1 MNSSARTRRASP
13 TTDWV
18 GARQC
23 AARRSSPGAP
33 SMTIGLRS
41 GVSFCEVGD
50 RLIFLDVRA
59 DRYFGLGASAE
70 LAFRRAMA
78 EFPVDKDDPPIAPLL
93 ERGILV
99 DRAPFAPRACPAPA
113 AASESLLD
121 LDRPRVAIHS
131 LLGACGALAA
141 ARATLRWTGLA
152 STLEQVRGSG
162 VRKPAVASAFDRLLE
177 VAAAFDQS
185 ARLMRSHDQ
194 CLARSIAIM
203 HRLASLGVA
212 AELVIGVRVR
222 PFAAHCW
229 VQQGPR
235 LISDRVDQV
244 RSYTP
249 ILVL

>member
-1 MNSSARTRRASP
+1 
-13 TTDWV
+13 
-18 GARQC
+18 
-23 AARRSSPGAP
+23 
-33 SMTIGLRS
+33 MTIGLRS

-50 RLIFLDVRA
+50 RLIFLDIRA

-70 LAFRRAMA
+70 IAFRRAMA
-78 EFPVDKDDPPIAPLL
+78 GLPVDKDDPPTARLI

-99 DRAPFAPRACPAPA
+99 VRAPFAPRACPAPA

-121 LDRPRVAIHS
+121 LHRPRVAIHS

-141 ARATLRWTGLA
+141 ARVTLRWTGLV
-152 STLEQVRGSG
+152 STLDHVRA
-162 VRKPAVASAFDRLLE
+162 RRERQPAVTGASDRLPE

-203 HRLASLGVA
+203 HRLASFGAA
-212 AELVIGVRVR
+212 AELVIGVRLR

-229 VQQGPR
+229 VQQGAL

>member
-1 MNSSARTRRASP
+1 
-13 TTDWV
+13 
-18 GARQC
+18 
-23 AARRSSPGAP
+23 
-33 SMTIGLRS
+33 MTIGLRS

-50 RLIFLDVRA
+50 RLIFLDIRA

-70 LAFRRAMA
+70 VAFRRAMA
-78 EFPVDKDDPPIAPLL
+78 ELPVDKDDPPAARLL
-93 ERGILV
+93 ASGFLV

-121 LDRPRVAIHS
+121 LDRPRVAMHS
-131 LLGACGALAA
+131 LLGACCGLAGARFA
-141 ARATLRWTGLA
+141 LRWIGLA
-152 STLEQVRGSG
+152 SALDRVRE
-162 VRKPAVASAFDRLLE
+162 RRERQPAVTGVSDRLPE
-177 VAAAFDQS
+177 VAAAFDLS

-203 HRLASLGVA
+203 RRLASLGA
-212 AELVIGVRVR
+212 PAELVIGVRLR

-229 VQQGPR
+229 VQQGAR
-235 LISDRVDQV
+235 LVSDRVDQV

>member
-1 MNSSARTRRASP
+1 
-13 TTDWV
+13 
-18 GARQC
+18 
-23 AARRSSPGAP
+23 
-33 SMTIGLRS
+33 MTMGLRS

-50 RLIFLDVRA
+50 RLIFLDIRA

-70 LAFRRAMA
+70 VAFRRAMA
-78 EFPVDKDDPPIAPLL
+78 ELPVDKDDPPAARLL
-93 ERGILV
+93 ESGILV

-121 LDRPRVAIHS
+121 LDQPRVAIHS
-131 LLGACGALAA
+131 LLGACCGL
-141 ARATLRWTGLA
+141 ARARFALRWTGLA
-152 STLEQVRGSG
+152 SALDRIRARRG
-162 VRKPAVASAFDRLLE
+162 RQPAVTGASECLAE
-177 VAAAFDQS
+177 VAAAFDLS

-203 HRLASLGVA
+203 RRLASLGAA
-212 AELVIGVRVR
+212 AELVIGVRLR

-235 LISDRVDQV
+235 LVSDRVDQV

>member
-1 MNSSARTRRASP
+1 
-13 TTDWV
+13 
-18 GARQC
+18 
-23 AARRSSPGAP
+23 
-33 SMTIGLRS
+33 MTIGLRS

-59 DRYFGLGASAE
+59 DRYFGLGVSAE
-70 LAFRRAMA
+70 VAFRRAMA
-78 EFPVDKDDPPIAPLL
+78 ELPVDKDDPRTAGLL
-93 ERGILV
+93 ESGILV
-99 DRAPFAPRACPAPA
+99 DCAPFAPRACPAPA

-121 LDRPRVAIHS
+121 LDRPRVPIQS
-131 LLGACGALAA
+131 LFGACCGL
-141 ARATLRWTGLA
+141 ARARFALRWTGLA
-152 STLEQVRGSG
+152 SALDWVRAP
-162 VRKPAVASAFDRLLE
+162 REREPAVTGAFDRLLE

-203 HRLASLGVA
+203 HRLASLGA
-212 AELVIGVRVR
+212 AAQLVIGVRLR

-229 VQQGPR
+229 VQQGAL